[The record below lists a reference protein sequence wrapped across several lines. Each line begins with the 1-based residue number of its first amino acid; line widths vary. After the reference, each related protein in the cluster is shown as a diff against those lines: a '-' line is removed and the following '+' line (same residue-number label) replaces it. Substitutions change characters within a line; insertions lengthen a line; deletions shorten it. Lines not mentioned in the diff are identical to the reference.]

1 MERSHKTHR
10 PSDFHSGRVQPLSTG
25 SPPQSVR
32 VSQESTVSSSWAR
45 RGHDR
50 SRADWSRRR
59 SDDQDSEGIGHRL
72 LNMMKKTLM
81 VSENKELDAAHEK
94 STLIPFGDVVPR
106 NQDDTWNNISLELVQ
121 YNDAENYLLLLGSVT
136 VHLYK
141 VIQKMCFTEEL
152 QILNENTC
160 VCRLEVEFMF
170 AYGSFGYGFSHQLK
184 PLQRTIEPTMFQ
196 SVTSHPKI
204 KDLPTDV
211 VTPQPVTVGN
221 SANGSQPSQPPA
233 VPLVKPRERLEKMK
247 KEYKNLSTWKERAD
261 YLENLLNSELEHKN
275 SKETNINKI
284 PERSNNNQ
292 DEKKPEESTTLFP
305 YNQLPENVKKDW
317 AIPTLKLE
325 DQDSSTAAA
334 PSALESTAPPTEIP
348 LSIVPTLKV
357 TEEGKTPPLDEQ
369 QPKTMLEDK
378 MKNTL
383 LPPVVRLRNV
393 HTGILKTDSSSP
405 KVTLRNL
412 PVDPVGARRNLF
424 SFPTKIRWQS
434 SYLNLAERKNTSL
447 LSPDLKLKARMKTI
461 LSNQTVDNPENVD
474 ITLKGC
480 TVIMKSVC
488 VHLPLNVVIQ
498 ESGPLVEIRNF
509 LGEEYIRRVAFSSK
523 DPKWVHFK
531 QEFKPKYQMPDFPDQ
546 AGLGPFLR
554 TADTKMPAKSSKGQ
568 EKYKSRNIL
577 FAEDIEYEEQDPPYA
592 AGSKAAGSTSP
603 VKSGDPDTIARTISD
618 TKNRFSWEPAINT
631 TSTSGS
637 QNKLVY
643 NADVPMKAPH
653 PTLKERLPSVS
664 LPSFT
669 GQSPKTRP
677 ENKCRLSKS
686 LSPPSHMENLKQ
698 REIVKSLLSKV
709 LQSLSDTLF
718 SKSEICENAEVIEKG
733 GSPGLSIHKKSSQNL
748 EDEVVQVMQD
758 LSAWLSE
765 NHNLSSKALLCD
777 AIENL
782 SADFLSEVK
791 PEKALEIKE
800 CGSEKYSEASATN
813 FPMKRKSSYKKKHLI
828 SEIPRSKSGLHGDV
842 KDCAIREIFI
852 APIFAQLEA
861 ELKKLSKTQ
870 MKKLERSLSSKGL
883 LRSAEQAEKDLP
895 SPSSVVSQIMQ
906 AFPMDA
912 ILESGLNKR
921 ASSEEEPQD
930 STADSSGSKSETT
943 LPSGQKR
950 PPAAL
955 RGVELPAGSQNTSL
969 PDSKRRPK
977 PGVTSKGQ
985 RLEEGESEI
994 NPTLA
999 SLSKPLMDPFNESKA
1014 IILASPPK
1022 SISPDFFKPYQSER
1036 RRQPGKELETLTP
1049 RSYPSDTEHLEIQGG
1064 FNRADT
1070 EAFLSPELRVFL
1082 EQLSESEIKSLK
1094 FELSKH
1100 IQYYLVE
1107 KLAKAGYVTKE
1118 DLTKIYQNL
1127 YLMNDKAKLKAQNV
1141 FQEKYSGP
1149 IKEVM
1154 VFINNF
1160 KNYFIDKHLEMK
1172 LRSFLNEILQS
1183 YLVQDYSENSLVTE
1197 AESTPTIHSNVS
1209 SIKND
1214 SAPKTSRELEQDI
1227 SKDNYGRRLDVNM
1240 KYPLDKSLQNY
1251 LMTLSETELLIL
1263 KENLSKHLQSIF
1275 IEKLLKSGLMTEKQL
1290 KRINQHRNLLDSSSS
1305 PSRYIKTDLSFR
1317 SEKDL
1322 MEKHS
1327 GKLNKFSKPDQ
1338 STTLRNTTEDEL
1350 IETEFIRK
1358 VGRKHCS
1365 SHNSKENASI
1375 LWQQKDDYPRDRSK
1389 TVSLIQTQPYPNI
1402 FQAVPLNKSSERLT
1416 KILLKKHTKEYGFMQ
1431 PQAEI
1436 SMYKTETQDSYSR
1449 AGKSETMSSKAYFQA
1464 TLKGTPVERKEY
1476 VNTYTWA
1483 LQRNHE
1489 AILSP
1494 FPRIPCCPMPRDN
1507 EAYLNRAPFPLGRAH
1522 TSAHCSCETKEQEIS
1537 GQYFPTPKAS
1547 NNNNKKHLVTFGQY
1561 QEDIQALYMN
1571 QSEICNENWV
1581 IFPKSQSFKYKEEK
1595 NSKSFFFPE
1604 VLKRENVKPK
1614 VQKERKYAGKF
1625 KKSSNYIGRILPT
1638 TLPTPTIHPRKSFPR
1653 TSLHWTART
1662 TVHDCLD
1669 KCEDGYMTP
1678 VKHPTRTKS
1687 RAKLARKHS
1696 DSSRSRSKQAARPS
1710 TAPEPN
1716 KRESCC
1722 ATCPSPRRVSAGLI
1736 HTNDTI
1742 LEHAVLK
1749 MWPPQIKRR
1758 F

>member
-204 KDLPTDV
+204 KDLPTDCPCGSLSSTMV
-211 VTPQPVTVGN
+211 AGKNKRLT
-221 SANGSQPSQPPA
+221 NGSEKGAKKKVVDPFS
-233 VPLVKPRERLEKMK
+233 KKDWLEKMK

-383 LPPVVRLRNV
+383 LPPV
-393 HTGILKTDSSSP
+393 
-405 KVTLRNL
+405 
-412 PVDPVGARRNLF
+412 
-424 SFPTKIRWQS
+424 
-434 SYLNLAERKNTSL
+434 
-447 LSPDLKLKARMKTI
+447 
-461 LSNQTVDNPENVD
+461 
-474 ITLKGC
+474 
-480 TVIMKSVC
+480 MKSVC